1 MSNSRPETRGYK
13 HSALCAC
20 AGAFQTPLRARDNC
34 IGVGALS
41 RHRRWRGLGAFVC
54 DGIARET
61 VEGRGAVSGSLA
73 GMFRARRR
81 ASKLVGKRWQFSKLP
96 ADPVRLGH
104 RAQRGLAQT
113 VRFPLDPSRRGGGR
127 QGGQRTRSGR
137 AGAWANS
144 SQKLAVFGTTLA
156 VGPARAA
163 AHRTAS
169 AGAELVD
176 KSRHFGGGGGRNGR

>member
-1 MSNSRPETRGYK
+1 MPSRGLR
-13 HSALCAC
+13 SAACAC
-20 AGAFQTPLRARDNC
+20 AGAFQTPLRARQLYW
-34 IGVGALS
+34 GWSTFAPPP
-41 RHRRWRGLGAFVC
+41 LGAFVC

-73 GMFRARRR
+73 GMFPARRR

-127 QGGQRTRSGR
+127 QGGQILGDGTPPARVGHQCQARSSFLGR
-137 AGAWANS
+137 ALGTADRS
-144 SQKLAVFGTTLA
+144 S
-156 VGPARAA
+156 
-163 AHRTAS
+163 
-169 AGAELVD
+169 
-176 KSRHFGGGGGRNGR
+176 